1 MGETALV
8 SQRATG
14 GLKVWHDEIELRTTQ
29 RLEFIELTDRVAEVV
44 RDSGVLHGMVNIQT
58 KHTTA
63 ALVVGEHEPLL
74 LEDLRKVLEKLAPS
88 TAAYRH
94 DDFTVRTVNLCPDE
108 EKNGHSHCK
117 ALFLRTSETLNVVDG
132 RMELGQWQR
141 IFVIELDGARVRRV
155 SVTVLG
161 AQA

>member
-1 MGETALV
+1 MDETALV
-8 SQRATG
+8 SERATG
-14 GLKVWHDEIELRTTQ
+14 NLRVWHDEIELCTTQ
-29 RLEFIELTDRVAEVV
+29 CLEFIDLTDRVAEVV
-44 RDSGVLHGMVNIQT
+44 RDSGVRHGMVNIQT

-63 ALVVGEHEPLL
+63 AIVVGEHEPLL
-74 LEDLRKVLEKLAPS
+74 LEDLRKVLEKLAPC

-141 IFVIELDGARVRRV
+141 IFLIELDGAKLRRV
-155 SVTVLG
+155 SAMVLG
-161 AQA
+161 AEA